1 MRRFDKNDKIR
12 KANILAEQRY
22 LKFKGFIKEN
32 EESYLGSGDYP
43 KSMDPEIR
51 TATDSRDNYSSMDDD
66 NLIPKDKGA
75 WLVGQE
81 FYFKKPAL
89 VKGTVVIK
97 VMDASGNSGWKV
109 LYTETLKNVEL
120 PSTAS
125 YYVRSYDEYSDEY
138 EILLQVLGYTEKIDY
153 KFKEEAFLPYLSK
166 KGREIINKY
175 GPTQEYGYGV
185 NVSSVI
191 YVKDLDSYSDKFG
204 YIGDD
209 YID

>member
-1 MRRFDKNDKIR
+1 MRRIDR
-12 KANILAEQRY
+12 KLNMQKVNLLSEQRY
-22 LKFKGFIKEN
+22 LESKGFIKEN

-43 KSMDPEIR
+43 KSMDPELR

-66 NLIPKDKGA
+66 NLIPNYKGA

-97 VMDASGNSGWKV
+97 VIELSSQKV

-120 PSTAS
+120 PSSAS
-125 YYVRSYDEYSDEY
+125 YYVKSYDEYSDEY
-138 EILLQVLGYTEKIDY
+138 EISLEELGYTEKIDY
-153 KFKEEAFLPYLSK
+153 KFKEEAFLPFLSK

-175 GPTQEYGYGV
+175 GSTQEYGIGPV
-185 NVSSVI
+185 IVTNKI

-204 YIGDD
+204 YAD
-209 YID
+209 